1 MAAVLPIAAIVLIIS
16 ITAAPLSAGTLVLF
30 LFGAAMV
37 ILGMSLF
44 TMGADMAMTPMGEG
58 IGVQINHARRIYA
71 PLLVCFVLGVLITLA
86 EPDLQVLAEQVPG
99 VPNWVITVTVAAG
112 VGLFLLLAELRML
125 LNIPLSYMLVFFYIA
140 AFFLAQLAPENFV
153 PAAFDS
159 GGVTTGPMTVPFV
172 MAMGV
177 GLASVRRD
185 KSSRSDNFGL
195 ISLCSVGPVL
205 AMLLLGVLYRP
216 EHMDYVPKALAE
228 IETTSQAAA
237 EFAAAL
243 PAYGREMGGSLAPIV
258 ALFFVYNLIYRRFH
272 GRQLLKIVTGFAYT
286 YIGLVLFL
294 VGVNVGF
301 MPAGQLIGASLAQ
314 GGSAWLLV
322 PLGMLIG
329 YFIVKA
335 EPAVSVLTHQVED
348 ITNGGVSRRS
358 IQRSLSIGIALSVGI
373 AMLRILTG
381 VSLMWFLIPGYV
393 IALAMTFFVPQ
404 IFTGIAFDSGGVASG
419 PMTTTFL
426 LPLAMGACEALGGN
440 VMADAFG
447 MVAMVA
453 MMPLVTIQTLGLVS
467 KIREARERRRWQRPM
482 EQMED
487 CIVYFDDGSVT
498 YAGK

>member
-1 MAAVLPIAAIVLIIS
+1 MAAVLPIAAVVFVIS

-30 LFGAAMV
+30 LFGAVMV
-37 ILGMSLF
+37 TFGMSLF
-44 TMGADMAMTPMGEG
+44 TIGADMAMIPMGEG
-58 IGVQINHARRIYA
+58 IGVQINQARRIYT
-71 PLLVCFVLGVLITLA
+71 PLLICFVLGVLITLA

-99 VPNWVITVTVAAG
+99 VPDWMLIATVAGG

-125 LNIPLSYMLVFFYIA
+125 LKIPLSYILVFFYIL
-140 AFFLAQLAPENFV
+140 AFFLAQFAPEGLV
-153 PAAFDS
+153 PAAFDA

-172 MAMGV
+172 MSMGV
-177 GLASVRRD
+177 GLAAMRRD
-185 KSSRSDNFGL
+185 KNSRSDNFGL

-205 AMLLLGVLYRP
+205 AVLLLGVLYQP
-216 EHMDYVPKALAE
+216 EHMEYVPKTLSE
-228 IETTSQAAA
+228 IETTRQAGA

-243 PAYGREMGGSLAPIV
+243 PAYAEEVGLSLAPIAV
-258 ALFFVYNLIYRRFH
+258 LFGLYELIYRRFH
-272 GRQLLKIVTGFAYT
+272 GRQLLKIATGFAYT
-286 YIGLVLFL
+286 YVGLVLFL

-301 MPAGQLIGASLAQ
+301 MPAGQLIGASIA
-314 GGSAWLLV
+314 GGASAWLLV

-329 YFIVKA
+329 YFIIKA

-348 ITNGGVSRRS
+348 ITNGGVSRLS

-381 VSLMWFLIPGYV
+381 VPIMWFLIPGYAV
-393 IALAMTFFVPQ
+393 ALALTFFVPQ

-426 LPLAMGACEALGGN
+426 LPLAMGACEALGRN

-453 MMPLVTIQTLGLVS
+453 MMPLVTIQILGLVS
-467 KIREARERRRWQRPM
+467 KLKEARELRRWQRPM
-482 EQMED
+482 EQIDD
-487 CIVYFDDGSVT
+487 CIVYFD
-498 YAGK
+498 